1 MGGEWEGRGGGGGG
15 GGGGETRE
23 RRVPEM
29 TIQGYS
35 SYMYE
40 SNNSLK
46 C

>member
-1 MGGEWEGRGGGGGG
+1 MAWAAAGGGQGREGWGGEK
-15 GGGGETRE
+15 RE